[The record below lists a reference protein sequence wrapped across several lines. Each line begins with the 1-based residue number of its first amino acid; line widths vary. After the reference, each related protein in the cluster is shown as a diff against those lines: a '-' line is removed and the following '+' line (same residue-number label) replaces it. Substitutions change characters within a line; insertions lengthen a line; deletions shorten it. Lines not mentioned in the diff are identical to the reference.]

1 MSGLVLKARRLTPAR
16 IIIFGFLALIL
27 FGALLLTLPV
37 STRDGLGASFEDA
50 LFTATSATCV
60 TGLVVQDT
68 YTYWSPFGQAVV
80 LALIQIGGMGVVTMA
95 LAIFTITGRRIGLK
109 QRVVMQETVSA
120 PHVGG
125 MVRLVGFI
133 VRGTLLVEGAGAVV
147 LALRFCP
154 QFGFGKGLWFAVFHS
169 VSAFCNA
176 GFDLMGESGAF
187 SSLVHYS
194 ADPLVN
200 ITIMALITIGGIGFF
215 VWDDLLQ
222 NGLHFRRYRLQTK
235 LVLVT
240 SGLLIVL
247 PAAYLYFVEFS
258 HPQWAGLS
266 AGERVLAALF
276 QSVTTRTAGFNTID
290 QTALSGPALML
301 CTLTM
306 LVGGSPGSTAGG
318 FKTTSLAVLVLC
330 VASVLRQRDS
340 IQVFSR
346 RFPPV
351 VLRHTATLVT
361 LYAGLFLAGAMA
373 ICEWDGVPL
382 SAALYET
389 ASAIATVGL
398 TVGITPG
405 LGLASH
411 LVLMFLMYFGRVG
424 GLTLL
429 YAVAGAHP
437 APHGTL
443 PEEKVNVG

>member
-37 STRDGLGASFEDA
+37 STRDDLGASFEDA

-411 LVLMFLMYFGRVG
+411 LVLVFLMYFGRVG

>member
-1 MSGLVLKARRLTPAR
+1 
-16 IIIFGFLALIL
+16 
-27 FGALLLTLPV
+27 
-37 STRDGLGASFEDA
+37 
-50 LFTATSATCV
+50 
-60 TGLVVQDT
+60 
-68 YTYWSPFGQAVV
+68 
-80 LALIQIGGMGVVTMA
+80 
-95 LAIFTITGRRIGLK
+95 
-109 QRVVMQETVSA
+109 
-120 PHVGG
+120 
-125 MVRLVGFI
+125 
-133 VRGTLLVEGAGAVV
+133 
-147 LALRFCP
+147 
-154 QFGFGKGLWFAVFHS
+154 
-169 VSAFCNA
+169 
-176 GFDLMGESGAF
+176 
-187 SSLVHYS
+187 
-194 ADPLVN
+194 
-200 ITIMALITIGGIGFF
+200 
-215 VWDDLLQ
+215 
-222 NGLHFRRYRLQTK
+222 K

-240 SGLLIVL
+240 SGLLIVR
-247 PAAYLYFVEFS
+247 PAADLYFVEFS

-411 LVLMFLMYFGRVG
+411 LVLVFLMYFGRVG

>member
-200 ITIMALITIGGIGFF
+200 IAIMALITIGGIGFF

-222 NGLHFRRYRLQTK
+222 NGLRFRRYRLQTK

-258 HPQWAGLS
+258 HPQWAELS

-411 LVLMFLMYFGRVG
+411 LVLVFLMYFGRVG

-429 YAVAGAHP
+429 YTVAGAHP